1 MAFLALIKSG
11 VSVAKAS
18 IPLPLISCSRDFLYS
33 LCKHQKLQIFTHDN
47 VTLKKHTKRGFYSFI
62 LKRAAKP
69 EIMRGQRIEKVSRI
83 YVTDVVTRLS
93 VKLDTE
99 LKIKQQ
105 QSAVRDMT

>member
-1 MAFLALIKSG
+1 
-11 VSVAKAS
+11 
-18 IPLPLISCSRDFLYS
+18 
-33 LCKHQKLQIFTHDN
+33 
-47 VTLKKHTKRGFYSFI
+47 
-62 LKRAAKP
+62 
-69 EIMRGQRIEKVSRI
+69 MRGQRIEKVSRI